1 MKIPSLCEINRE
13 TARHAFDLEGIAW
26 KSGVDEGKHWCPEA
40 LTHLY
45 YCPSYELLAAEEKR
59 YYNQLFAM
67 GVCEQ
72 FLLLEDILLVRGMR
86 RIIDTSGN
94 RLQPELRAGM
104 ENLIVEERKHGEMFR
119 RLLKTSAPELYRDRD
134 LAIYEMSPRDQLLV
148 DFFLWGT
155 PVFVSWVFVAMIF
168 EEKSIDFYRKYLAAE
183 RSEDLDPLYREVH
196 RKHAQEEVRHVQ
208 IDHYLVDL
216 FWGHAP
222 AWKRKLNHW
231 IFYFIMTKFARPER
245 TVRRMLDLLVARF
258 PRLATDRDRLL
269 VEAMTVPADPTWQR
283 ASYSPA
289 AQPRTFQVFDR
300 YPDFQL
306 LERIFP
312 QYRRDEIS
320 VAPASEPRRAHKRRR
335 AASAL
340 L

>member
-1 MKIPSLCEINRE
+1 MKIPSLDEINRE
-13 TARHAFDLEGIAW
+13 TGRHAFDLEGFAW
-26 KSGVDEGKHWCPEA
+26 GRGVDDGKNWCPEQ
-40 LTHLY
+40 LTHLF
-45 YCPSYELLAAEEKR
+45 YCPSYDLLEPDEKR

-86 RIIDTSGN
+86 RIIDAAGK
-94 RLQPELRAGM
+94 RLSPDLRIGM
-104 ENLIVEERKHGEMFR
+104 ENLIIEEKKHGEMFR
-119 RLLKTSAPELYRDRD
+119 RLLRTSAPDLYRDRD
-134 LAIYEMSPRDQLLV
+134 LVIYDMSRRDSMMV

-183 RSEDLDPLYREVH
+183 SSEDLDPLYREVH

-216 FWGHAP
+216 FWDQAP
-222 AWKRKLNHW
+222 AWKKRLNHW

-245 TVRRMLDLLVARF
+245 TVRRMLDLLVTRF
-258 PRLATDRDRLL
+258 PRLQAINERL
-269 VEAMTVPADPTWQR
+269 VGEAMAVAGDPEWQR
-283 ASYSPA
+283 ASYSPI
-289 AQPRTFQVFDR
+289 AQPRTFAIFER

-312 QYRRDEIS
+312 QYRQP
-320 VAPASEPRRAHKRRR
+320 APVPLKADSSRRMQRRR
-335 AASAL
+335 AAHIRL
-340 L
+340 